1 MDGSKLADRRSIIA
15 LELLTTAHWM
25 GKNCLRTMPTK
36 YSLCSALNTCSK
48 TLNQRLG
55 LQIHALI
62 IQMGYE
68 HNVFLNT
75 ALIDLY
81 AKCDAI
87 FDARRVFCSMKQH
100 DQVSWTS
107 IISGLSKNGHEREA
121 MWRFKEMLSSQI
133 KPNSFTYVGV
143 ISACSKLKEG
153 LQQGSLLHSHVIKL
167 CFSDNNCVA
176 SSLIDCYSKW
186 GEMDQAKSV
195 FDEITEK
202 DGVLLS
208 SMISSYAQNLYGE
221 EALKVFMEMRSMSLS
236 PNDHTL
242 TSVLNACGSLAVLQE
257 GKQVHSLV
265 TKMGSKSN
273 VFVASALIDMYSKC
287 GNIDEAR
294 CIFDQTLE
302 KNTVLWTSLI
312 MGYAHS
318 GQGSEALEL
327 FDHLVTEEGIKPD
340 HICFTAILTA
350 CNHVGFLER
359 GVDYFNMMIKDYGLV
374 PELDQYACLVDLYAR
389 NGHLRKAKEL
399 MEEMP
404 YSPNYVMWSS
414 FLGFCKVYVEVEL
427 GREAAKVL
435 IEMEPFN
442 AAPIVTLAH
451 LYARAG
457 LWAEVAEVRKL
468 MQKNDIRKSCG
479 WSRWLK

>member
-1 MDGSKLADRRSIIA
+1 ML
-15 LELLTTAHWM
+15 
-25 GKNCLRTMPTK
+25 TK
-36 YSLCSALNTCSK
+36 YSLCSALNTCAK

-62 IQMGYE
+62 IEMGYE
-68 HNVFLNT
+68 DNIFLNS

-87 FDARRVFCSMKQH
+87 LEARRVFCSMKQH

-107 IISGLSKNGHEREA
+107 IISGLSKNDHEREA
-121 MWRFKEMLSSQI
+121 IWKFKEMLSTQI
-133 KPNSFTYVGV
+133 NPNSFTYVGV
-143 ISACSKLKEG
+143 ISACSKLEEG
-153 LQQGSLLHSHVIKL
+153 LQQGSLLHAHVIKL
-167 CFSDNNCVA
+167 GFNDNNCVA

-186 GEMDQAKSV
+186 GEVDQAKFV

-202 DGVLLS
+202 DGVLLG
-208 SMISSYAQNLYGE
+208 SMISGYAQNLYGD
-221 EALKVFMEMRSMSLS
+221 EALKVFMEMRNMNLS

-242 TSVLNACGSLAVLQE
+242 TSVLNACGSLTVLQE

-265 TKMGSKSN
+265 TKMGSESN

-287 GNIDEAR
+287 GSIDEAR
-294 CIFDQTLE
+294 GIFDQTPE

-312 MGYAHS
+312 MGYAQS
-318 GQGSEALEL
+318 GRGSEALEL
-327 FDHLVTEEGIKPD
+327 FDHLVTEEGLKPD

-359 GVDYFNMMIKDYGLV
+359 GVDYFNKMIKDYGLV

-404 YSPNYVMWSS
+404 CSPNHVMWSS
-414 FLGFCKVYVEVEL
+414 FLGFCKVYGEVEL
-427 GREAAKVL
+427 GREAAKEL

-442 AAPIVTLAH
+442 AAPIVTLSH

-457 LWAEVAEVRKL
+457 LWTEVAEVRKL
-468 MQKNDIRKSCG
+468 MQKKDIRKSSG